1 MAKIDTSKIEGYA
14 EMSAEQKLAALEGF
28 EMPDAD
34 MSGFVRKDLLER
46 ANSEAASYKKQLREK
61 MSQDEQA
68 AAQAAETLKAMQD
81 ELESLRREK
90 QVTELSKRWMGVG
103 YGEDLATATAKA
115 MADGNMDQVF
125 KNMTAFLTDH
135 DKALKAELLKSTPTP
150 PPATDAGNGTMKRED
165 FAKLSMLDKQKFAT
179 ENPEEYASFYKQS

>member
-14 EMSAEQKLAALEGF
+14 EMTAEQKLAALEGF

-34 MSGFVRKDLLER
+34 LSGFVRKDLLER
-46 ANSEAASYKKQLREK
+46 ANSEAANYKKQLREK

-81 ELESLRREK
+81 ELDSLRREK

-103 YGEDLATATAKA
+103 YGEELATATAKA
-115 MADGNMDQVF
+115 MADGNMDQLF
-125 KNMTAFLTDH
+125 KNLASYLSDR

-150 PPATDAGNGTMKRED
+150 PPATDVNAGVMKKED
-165 FAKLSMLDKQKFAT
+165 FLKLDLIAKQKFAK
-179 ENPEEYASFYKQS
+179 EHPEEYASFYKQ

>member
-28 EMPDAD
+28 EMPEAD
-34 MSGFVRKDLLER
+34 MTGFVRKDLLER

-81 ELESLRREK
+81 ELDALRKEK
-90 QVTELSKRWMGVG
+90 QVTELSKRWMGAG
-103 YGEDLATATAKA
+103 YSEALAGSTAKA
-115 MADGNMDQVF
+115 MADGNMEQVF
-125 KNMTAFLTDH
+125 KDFAAFLTDH
-135 DKALKAELLKSTPTP
+135 DKALKAELLKATPTP
-150 PPATDAGNGTMKRED
+150 PPATDVNAGVMKKED
-165 FAKLSMLDKQKFAT
+165 FLKLDLAAKQKFAS
-179 ENPEEYASFYKQS
+179 EHPEEYASFYKQ